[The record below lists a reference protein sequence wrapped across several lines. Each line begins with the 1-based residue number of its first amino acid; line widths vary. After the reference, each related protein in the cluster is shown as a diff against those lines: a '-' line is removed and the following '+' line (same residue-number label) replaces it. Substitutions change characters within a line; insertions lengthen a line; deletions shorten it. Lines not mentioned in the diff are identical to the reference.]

1 MIEKSGK
8 IFLTVRE
15 FAQKAG
21 VSNQAIYKQTK
32 NQLSIYVSIIDNQK
46 FIDSKALI
54 DVFGIDVDN
63 LVDNQVVN
71 QKINAEKTAA
81 AADQQQNQSDV
92 SKELLEMLKE
102 EIKKKD
108 QQIEKLQESLD
119 KAYTQISEMAQK
131 AQYIT
136 AADKT
141 EKIMMQQA
149 NDKGV
154 DPAADSNNDIDVKEE
169 PKKSFWQRLFKK

>member
-32 NQLSIYVSIIDNQK
+32 NQLSTYVSIIDNQK

-63 LVDNQVVN
+63 LVDNQVDN
-71 QKINAEKTAA
+71 QKINVENAAA

-149 NDKGV
+149 NDKVV
-154 DPAADSNNDIDVKEE
+154 DSAADSNNDIDVKEE

>member
-8 IFLTVRE
+8 LFLTVRE
-15 FAQKAG
+15 FAQRAG

-32 NQLSIYVSIIDNQK
+32 SQLSTYVSTIDNQK
-46 FIDSKALI
+46 YIDSKALS
-54 DVFGIDVDN
+54 DVFGIDIDN
-63 LVDNQVVN
+63 LVDNQVDN
-71 QKINAEKTAA
+71 QKINTESTAA
-81 AADQQQNQSDV
+81 AADQQQNQPDV

-141 EKIMMQQA
+141 EKIMMQQTD
-149 NDKGV
+149 DKII
-154 DPAADSNNDIDVKEE
+154 DPAADNNNDVDEKKEL
-169 PKKSFWQRLFKK
+169 KKSFWQRLFRK